1 ELADARMRLDRDLCL
16 IARNVDFRGSTEARW
31 KASPLP
37 LTQSTQGLSRPAS
50 NPAVSQLEQ
59 FLYGSFFCRPLRNAV
74 ASAPSMHEQ
83 DIDLVPV
90 LSAANRGSDGWDPQW
105 QIEEVLPS
113 GQAVLRKGT
122 RRRHAWPG
130 EFACRLGLGTRPQ
143 PGMPVDLLIVRES
156 LTRQPGAYF
165 AFGPVHFD
173 DNELSEILRIYWNL
187 RPGGAALLVAE
198 VTSAFHRMRLPFM
211 FKCMART
218 GLLDRCDGAVLYTA
232 RRHFS
237 LVLTLVADIYRAV
250 RSHLGADVSPF
261 VKPLAA
267 GLSLAED

>member
-1 ELADARMRLDRDLCL
+1 APDPCTRCCARRDRGLAHVAAGSGSARRVRRGNAVTLSGEELADARMRLDRDLCL

-74 ASAPSMHEQ
+74 ASEPSMHEQ

-113 GQAVLRKGT
+113 GQ
-122 RRRHAWPG
+122 
-130 EFACRLGLGTRPQ
+130 
-143 PGMPVDLLIVRES
+143 
-156 LTRQPGAYF
+156 
-165 AFGPVHFD
+165 
-173 DNELSEILRIYWNL
+173 
-187 RPGGAALLVAE
+187 
-198 VTSAFHRMRLPFM
+198 
-211 FKCMART
+211 
-218 GLLDRCDGAVLYTA
+218 
-232 RRHFS
+232 
-237 LVLTLVADIYRAV
+237 
-250 RSHLGADVSPF
+250 
-261 VKPLAA
+261 
-267 GLSLAED
+267 